1 MRGKGFYFFAL
12 KEDYIE
18 AIKEVEKKLG
28 GLQYVKH
35 ITYKEPKLEI
45 FHSIEDLTNIG
56 TIRVGTVDGIFHE
69 KWMYYIAKKEDEIGY
84 ETIKLVKG
92 GYNYFAEDPKGILK
106 FEPSGLYFGSNCI
119 VRGELSTV
127 AEDESK
133 HEIFKELKKAMMKNM
148 RLPKG
153 RTNYVGKSIL
163 QNKEKYRLV
172 YGGPYSDPTADYNI
186 GALEWEEKG
195 KKGKK

>member
-12 KEDYIE
+12 KEDYID

-35 ITYKEPKLEI
+35 ISYKEPKLEI
-45 FHSIEDLTNIG
+45 YHSIEELTNIG
-56 TIRVGTVDGIFHE
+56 TIREGTIDGVFHK
-69 KWMYYIAKKEDEIGY
+69 KWIYYIAKKEDEILY
-84 ETIKLVKG
+84 ETVKLIDG
-92 GYNYFAEDPKGILK
+92 GYHYYADDPKGILK
-106 FEPSGLYFGSNCI
+106 FQPSGQYHDSNC
-119 VRGELSTV
+119 VVMGELSTA

-153 RTNYVGKSIL
+153 KTDYVGKSIL
-163 QNKEKYRLV
+163 QNKGEYRLV
-172 YGGPYSDPTADYNI
+172 YGGPYSLPEGDYDI
-186 GALEWEEKG
+186 GDLEWEEKG